1 MDEKNLKINK
11 ILAEAFKN
19 HQRNNLK
26 VAENLY
32 KKILK
37 INPDQFEAIF
47 LLGSL
52 SLQIKDFGTGP
63 EKTITPFWLVSL
75 VIGLLI
81 YLQFTVRG
89 DDFV

>member
-37 INPDQFEAIF
+37 INPDQFEAI
-47 LLGSL
+47 LLCNS
-52 SLQIKDFGTGP
+52 S
-63 EKTITPFWLVSL
+63 VC
-75 VIGLLI
+75 LLNSH
-81 YLQFTVRG
+81 
-89 DDFV
+89 